1 MTAFIETLAP
11 YAMKHGKAFNI
22 LPSLI
27 LAQGIH
33 ETGSGT
39 SELAQK
45 ANNLF
50 GIKKGMDWDGEVYS
64 VVTHEYRK
72 NAETG
77 EDEKYYITA
86 EFRKYDSYEGAVID
100 LCEKYNTMSR
110 YAAVPG
116 NFVFDNVAQAVK
128 DAGYATD
135 PTYPDKLRRV
145 YASYDLGRF
154 DTDFVTEIIED
165 IVEDLEDLIEIIEE
179 DKSMAFKVVID
190 AGHGR
195 NTPGKRTPAGER
207 EWTFND
213 VVARAV
219 IAELNKYANV
229 EILRVD
235 DPTGNSDVP
244 LNTRTARANSW
255 GGSVY
260 VSIHHNANTGV
271 WGTWTGVETFVY
283 TATTATDGSMKLAQA
298 VHPRLVKA
306 MGLKDRGIKKANFAV
321 IRQSKMPAILTEGG
335 YMDSTIDIVKMR
347 NQDVLRGAGVAIAQG
362 IAAYAGLKLKAGAPA
377 TPAPTPAKPT
387 PVSNPNL
394 YRVRKTWADADSQK
408 GAFADLDGAITL
420 AKANSGYKVFDAK
433 GSQVYPDVIV
443 ATPTPSDNLFRVR
456 KLWSDAASQIGAYS
470 TLEGAKE
477 IADKNITFNVYDAKG
492 NVVYDPRKARD
503 EAAAKAK
510 VDADAK
516 AKAEADAKAKAEEAA
531 RLAKEKAEQEAKT
544 AAIEEQRKIDEAE
557 FAKAIEL
564 GITDGS
570 NPNDP
575 ATRRQVAIMIVRAL
589 KLK

>member
-1 MTAFIETLAP
+1 MSAFIETLAP
-11 YAMKHGKAFNI
+11 YAMKYGKQYNV

-50 GIKKGMDWDGEVYS
+50 GIKKGMDWDGEVYA

-72 NAETG
+72 NEAG

-100 LCEKYNTMSR
+100 LCKKYNTMAR

-116 NFVFDNVAQAVK
+116 NFVFADVAQAVK

-135 PTYPDKLRRV
+135 PIYPTLLIKAYDN
-145 YASYDLGRF
+145 YDLGRF

-165 IVEDLEDLIEIIEE
+165 IVEDLEDVIEIIEE
-179 DKSMAFKVVID
+179 ETSMAFKVVID
-190 AGHGR
+190 AGHGK

-213 VVARAV
+213 VVARAA

-229 EILRVD
+229 DVLRVD

-260 VSIHHNANTGV
+260 VSIHHNANTGK

-283 TATTATDGSMKLAQA
+283 TATTSTDGSMKLANA

-347 NQDVLRGAGVAIAQG
+347 NQAVLRGAGVAIAQG
-362 IAAYAGLKLKAGAPA
+362 IVAYAGLKLKAGQ
-377 TPAPTPAKPT
+377 TSVPAPTPAKPT

-394 YRVRKTWADADSQK
+394 YRVRKSWADADSQK

-420 AKANSGYKVFDAK
+420 AKANAGYKVFDAK
-433 GSQVYPDVIV
+433 GSQVYPNVV
-443 ATPTPSDNLFRVR
+443 VTAPAPADNLYRVR
-456 KLWSDAASQIGAYS
+456 KLWSDADSQLGAYS
-470 TLEGAKE
+470 DLDGAKA
-477 IADKNITFNVYDAKG
+477 IADKNITYNVYDAKG
-492 NVVYDPRKARD
+492 GVVYNPRKTIEDA
-503 EAAAKAK
+503 AAAKAK
-510 VDADAK
+510 EETEAK
-516 AKAEADAKAKAEEAA
+516 VAALAAEEAD
-531 RLAKEKAEQEAKT
+531 R
-544 AAIEEQRKIDEAE
+544 AAEQRKKNAE
-557 FAKAIEL
+557 DFERAIEL
-564 GITDGS
+564 GVTDGS
-570 NPNDP
+570 DPHEP
-575 ATRRQVAIMIVRAL
+575 ATRRQVALMIMRAL
-589 KLK
+589 NLK